1 MTTRASDALLRKI
14 LTETK
19 TIALVGAS
27 NKPHRD
33 SNGVMR
39 FLQSKGY
46 RVIPINPGLAGQ
58 SLNGETVYAT
68 LKDIPQDKTGRID
81 MVDIFRNSADAAAPA
96 LEAIEIGAKF
106 VWMQVDVVNEP
117 AAERVRHT
125 RKPMFEATSAPPPS
139 IPASATSSTTRQ
151 RMPSPLCR
159 LGNATAGRRFPGAI
173 FRHDQGQE
181 APEAAISASREP
193 AWRGEP
199 LS

>member
-1 MTTRASDALLRKI
+1 MTTRASDALLRRI

-27 NKPHRD
+27 NKPERD
-33 SNGVMR
+33 SHGVMR

-58 SLNGETVYAT
+58 TLNGETVYAS

-106 VWMQVDVVNEP
+106 VWMQLGVLNEP
-117 AAERVRHT
+117 AAEKVRAAGLEIVMDHC
-125 RKPMFEATSAPPPS
+125 
-139 IPASATSSTTRQ
+139 PAIEY
-151 RMPSPLCR
+151 PR
-159 LGNATAGRRFPGAI
+159 LIGGSKE
-173 FRHDQGQE
+173 Q
-181 APEAAISASREP
+181 
-193 AWRGEP
+193 
-199 LS
+199 